1 MHVVIFIYAVVSMR
15 FDDIFLV
22 LLHGLSDCTKR
33 DGLPR
38 LGFCCGSTSMCLPF
52 EAGLIF
58 IVEEEE
64 NQSLEVYLD
73 HESIMVRQYI
83 D

>member
-1 MHVVIFIYAVVSMR
+1 MR

-58 IVEEEE
+58 YRGRGGKPVFG
-64 NQSLEVYLD
+64 SV
-73 HESIMVRQYI
+73 S
-83 D
+83 